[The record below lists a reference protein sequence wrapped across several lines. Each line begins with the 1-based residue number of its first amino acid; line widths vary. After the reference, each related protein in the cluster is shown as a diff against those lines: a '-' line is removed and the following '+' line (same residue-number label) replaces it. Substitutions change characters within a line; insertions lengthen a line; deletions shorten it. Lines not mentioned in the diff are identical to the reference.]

1 MSKDTGHL
9 VIGKDIARVVRDDDG
24 IHYIERWL
32 QIPTPALWIG
42 GLQRDVQD
50 ELLGQDKEYIECQ
63 YKTSSFYMHRADA
76 ISSLIQDEK
85 RFLLGFERRSK
96 HSDASRERLAH
107 LEQVLEKEIKG
118 GSV

>member
-9 VIGKDIARVVRDDDG
+9 VTGKDIARVVRDDDG
-24 IHYIERWL
+24 IYYIEDWDWNE
-32 QIPTPALWIG
+32 PALWIG
-42 GLQRDVQD
+42 AIQRDVQH

-63 YKTSSFYMHRADA
+63 YKLSSFYMHRADA
-76 ISSLIQDEK
+76 IASLIQDEK